1 MGRAEDLFNRLKQN
15 REKAID
21 EMILDRQSEELFLDF
36 KRSSDNGSGI
46 KLHDKDRSN
55 LAKAISGFGNSEG
68 GIIVWGVDCSRKPD
82 EGDIARA
89 KVRIHNPKRFKSWL
103 EGAIS
108 GCTVPPHPLVQNLEI
123 ESYDI
128 ETGFVVTYVPKS
140 YLKPHQCVTPPQ
152 YYIRSGSDFVPTPHA
167 VLAGMFGSHPQPF
180 VFHQWTEPKV
190 TIYHKENYVEFAI
203 GFTLRSH
210 GPGFAKDL
218 YVSAKVAASKPEG
231 PSNVC
236 ITLSDQHNW
245 IEQYPKGAFKNLVS
259 KDSFK
264 LAPGAL
270 TQPLMLE
277 YTLIPPFLSELS
289 YEITFGHATSPV
301 RMIEGKADKETLQQ
315 AFDELLKDIKDID
328 KKEKAK
334 INFVKK
340 VMALKDNDLLYHE
353 SHE

>member
-36 KRSSDNGSGI
+36 KRSSDNGRGI
-46 KLHDKDRSN
+46 KLHDIDRSN
-55 LAKAISGFGNSEG
+55 LAKAVSGFGNSEG
-68 GIIVWGVDCSRKPD
+68 GIIVWGVACSRKPD

-89 KVRIHNPKRFKSWL
+89 KVRIHKPKRFKSWL

-108 GCTVPPHPLVQNLEI
+108 GCTVPPHPLVQNLET
-123 ESYDI
+123 ESSDI
-128 ETGFVVTYVPKS
+128 ETGFVVTYVPNS
-140 YLKPHQCVTPPQ
+140 YLKPHQCIKPPQ
-152 YYIRSGSDFVPTPHA
+152 YYIRAGSDFVPTPHA

-180 VFHQWTEPKV
+180 VFHEWTEEKFDINYKTNSV
-190 TIYHKENYVEFAI
+190 KFTIR
-203 GFTLRSH
+203 FTLRSH

-218 YVSAKVAASKPEG
+218 YVTAKAAASKPEG
-231 PSNVC
+231 PSNVG
-236 ITLSDQHNW
+236 ITLSDQYNW
-245 IEQYPKGAFKNLVS
+245 IEQYPKEASFKSLVS

-264 LAPGAL
+264 LAPGAF

-277 YTLIPPFLSELS
+277 YTLIPPFLSDLS

-301 RMIEGKADKETLQQ
+301 RMIEGKADKETLHQ

-334 INFVKK
+334 INFKKK
-340 VMALKDNDLLYHE
+340 VMAL
-353 SHE
+353 